1 MIVDGRSIAKEI
13 YREVANQVT
22 HLDVRPHLT
31 VFTCAPNFETQK
43 YLTLKMR
50 KAREVGIGINVIE
63 FPEDITTADVIT
75 SIMHAC
81 MQTDGVIV
89 QLPFPEHIA
98 IDEVLQVIP
107 PSCDVDVVN
116 YDGTQDILPP
126 VVGAINEIAARH
138 DVLFTAQKVA
148 VIGHGRL
155 VGKPA
160 ALWARRQGANVE
172 VVTRETGDIKVALQ
186 SAHILILGAGDAHM
200 VTPDSISDNVII
212 FDAGT
217 SEDAGELKGDAHP
230 DCASKASLMTPV
242 PGGIG
247 PVTVAILLR
256 NVVRLASGV

>member
-1 MIVDGRSIAKEI
+1 MIVDGRAIAQEI
-13 YREVANQVT
+13 YREVANRVT

-43 YLTLKMR
+43 YLSLKMR
-50 KAREVGIGINVIE
+50 KAREVGISINVIE
-63 FPEDITTADVIT
+63 FPSDITTEDVIT
-75 SIMHAC
+75 SILHAC

-98 IDEVLQVIP
+98 TDAVLAVIP

-116 YDGTQDILPP
+116 YDGSQTILPP
-126 VVGAINEIAARH
+126 VVGAINEIAKRH
-138 DVLFTAQKVA
+138 DILLTAQRVA

-160 ALWARRQGANVE
+160 ALWARRQGADVD
-172 VVTRETGDIKVALQ
+172 VVTKDTGNLTESVRA
-186 SAHILILGAGDAHM
+186 AYILILGAGQANL
-200 VTPDSISDNVII
+200 VTPDMVSDNVVI

-217 SEDAGELKGDAHP
+217 SEEAGELRGDAHP
-230 DCASKASLMTPV
+230 DCAQKASLMTPV

-247 PVTVAILLR
+247 PITVAVLLR
-256 NVVRLASGV
+256 NLVRLANG